1 MFPDS
6 YKDRFILKAL
16 KDDFQSC
23 GLEIIR
29 ELDENVL
36 TYSVIES
43 YEEGDLLGE
52 YCFLAE
58 YGQGLLQST

>member
-1 MFPDS
+1 MYKRQ

-16 KDDFQSC
+16 KDEFRSC
-23 GLEIIR
+23 GLGIIR

-43 YEEGDLLGE
+43 YGEGDLLGE

-58 YGQGLLQST
+58 YR